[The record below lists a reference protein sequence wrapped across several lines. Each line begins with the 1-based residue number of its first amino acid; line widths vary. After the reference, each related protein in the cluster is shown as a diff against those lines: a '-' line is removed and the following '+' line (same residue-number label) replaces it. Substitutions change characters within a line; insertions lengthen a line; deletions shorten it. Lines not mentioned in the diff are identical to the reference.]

1 MTIVLLFL
9 TQDKEGNMEVL
20 LLGAGEA
27 RRMGMNK
34 LSLLYKGK
42 PIIIHA
48 ISSALEASSKV
59 VLVTGCYE
67 HEVLSLLEEFHLLD
81 HPALNIVHNP
91 AFAKGQFSS
100 TLVGLRE
107 ITTSSSCAIALG
119 DAPLIQPSHYQF
131 LKDNLKNYDG
141 VRVFHNRTPGHPML
155 IAPSLVELAYKEQ
168 VMNSMRGFLQDKNI
182 NNIQSSDPSWVTDI
196 DTPQAFEALSRF

>member
-1 MTIVLLFL
+1 
-9 TQDKEGNMEVL
+9 MEVL

-67 HEVLSLLEEFHLLD
+67 HEVLSLLEEFNLID

-91 AFAKGQFSS
+91 TFAKGQFNS

-119 DAPLIQPSHYQF
+119 DAPLIQSSHYQF

-141 VRVFHNRTPGHPML
+141 VRIFHNEIPGHPML
-155 IAPSLVELAYKEQ
+155 IAPSLVELAKKEM
-168 VMNSMRGFLQDKNI
+168 VMNSMREFLQDKNI